1 MRGRL
6 ARIGFLIGDGF
17 PTLVEAFRSELRR
30 LGYIEG
36 DNLVLE
42 ERISSAPGEG
52 SRQVRVLA
60 AMNLYV
66 IIAAA
71 LSIALELKA
80 LGTSTPVVVATTP
93 EFVANGLAQSLQRP
107 GGNFTGVDELPP
119 NLTAKRL
126 RLLTTAAPHLRKVA
140 LLSTTPG
147 TASHAIQLADAEGEA
162 SKLGVDVRAYRA
174 SSVAELEQAL
184 AAITADGTEGL
195 VNFQGGLSLSNRGL
209 IIDVVKRHRLPA
221 IYQSKLF
228 VESGGLMALSPNQ
241 EEQFRTAARYA
252 DKVLRGAKPDDLP
265 LQYSEH
271 YYLSVNLAAA
281 AAMGL
286 QLPQAV
292 LRRSDFVFR

>member
-1 MRGRL
+1 MHGHRVQ
-6 ARIGFLIGDGF
+6 A
-17 PTLVEAFRSELRR
+17 PVQLVPIVLTA
-30 LGYIEG
+30 
-36 DNLVLE
+36 LE

-126 RLLTTAAPHLRKVA
+126 RLRTTAAPHLRKVA

-147 TASHAIQLADAEGEA
+147 TAPTRTPS
-162 SKLGVDVRAYRA
+162 
-174 SSVAELEQAL
+174 
-184 AAITADGTEGL
+184 AAT
-195 VNFQGGLSLSNRGL
+195 
-209 IIDVVKRHRLPA
+209 
-221 IYQSKLF
+221 
-228 VESGGLMALSPNQ
+228 SP
-241 EEQFRTAARYA
+241 
-252 DKVLRGAKPDDLP
+252 
-265 LQYSEH
+265 
-271 YYLSVNLAAA
+271 
-281 AAMGL
+281 
-286 QLPQAV
+286 
-292 LRRSDFVFR
+292 